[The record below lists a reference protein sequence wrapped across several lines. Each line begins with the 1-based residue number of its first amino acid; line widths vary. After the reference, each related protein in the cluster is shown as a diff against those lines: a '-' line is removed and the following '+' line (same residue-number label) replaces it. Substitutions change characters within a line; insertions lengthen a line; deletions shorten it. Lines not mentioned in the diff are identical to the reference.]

1 MADFDLGAIL
11 NSLTPDDIE
20 NLKQTASAFLG
31 SSGGGNVE
39 PPKKEPEI
47 KHNKQEQNSY
57 NFEDLLKNIGGSNSF
72 GMPDLS
78 QLSAIVPILQ
88 AFNSQDE
95 RLDFINALKPLLSE
109 ERQKKADEATK
120 LVKLMSVLPLL
131 RERGIM

>member
-1 MADFDLGAIL
+1 MADFDLNAIL

-20 NLKQTASAFLG
+20 NLKQTAASVLG
-31 SSGGGNVE
+31 GMGGE
-39 PPKKEPEI
+39 KPKQENQPKS
-47 KHNKQEQNSY
+47 KQEQTQFNLDDVLS
-57 NFEDLLKNIGGSNSF
+57 NMGGLGSL

-88 AFNSQDE
+88 AFNSHDE
-95 RLDFINALKPLLSE
+95 RLDFINALKPLLSK

>member
-1 MADFDLGAIL
+1 MADFDFNAIL

-20 NLKQTASAFLG
+20 SLKQTAASVL
-31 SSGGGNVE
+31 GGGNIE

-47 KHNKQEQNSY
+47 KNNKQSPNQ
-57 NFEDLLKNIGGSNSF
+57 FDIEDLLKNIGGSNSF

-78 QLSAIVPILQ
+78 QLSAIIPILQ
-88 AFNSQDE
+88 AFNSHDE

>member
-1 MADFDLGAIL
+1 MADFDLNAIL

-20 NLKQTASAFLG
+20 NLKQAAASVLG
-31 SSGGGNVE
+31 GMGGGE
-39 PPKKEPEI
+39 PPKQESQPKP
-47 KHNKQEQNSY
+47 KQEQTKFNLD
-57 NFEDLLKNIGGSNSF
+57 DLLKNMGGLGSL

>member
-20 NLKQTASAFLG
+20 NLKQTAASVLG
-31 SSGGGNVE
+31 GMESNQV
-39 PPKKEPEI
+39 P
-47 KHNKQEQNSY
+47 KQEPDNKNKKQDQNQL
-57 NFEDLLKNIGGSNSF
+57 NFDDLLKNIGGSNGF

-88 AFNSQDE
+88 AFNSHDE

-109 ERQKKADEATK
+109 ERQKKADEAAK

>member
-1 MADFDLGAIL
+1 MADFDLNAIL

-20 NLKQTASAFLG
+20 NLKQTAASVFG
-31 SSGGGNVE
+31 GMGGGE

-47 KHNKQEQNSY
+47 KHNKQETNQL
-57 NFEDLLKNIGGSNSF
+57 NFDDLLKNMGGLGNL

>member
-1 MADFDLGAIL
+1 MADFDLNAIL

-20 NLKQTASAFLG
+20 NLKQTAASVL
-31 SSGGGNVE
+31 GGGNME
-39 PPKKEPEI
+39 PPKQENQSKQ
-47 KHNKQEQNSY
+47 KQEQNQF
-57 NFEDLLKNIGGSNSF
+57 NFDDLLKNMGGLGSL

-109 ERQKKADEATK
+109 ERQKKADEA
-120 LVKLMSVLPLL
+120 VKFLQLMQVLPLL
-131 RERGIM
+131 KGLF

>member
-1 MADFDLGAIL
+1 MADFDLNAIL

-20 NLKQTASAFLG
+20 NLKQTAASVLG
-31 SSGGGNVE
+31 GMGGGE
-39 PPKKEPEI
+39 PTKKEPEI
-47 KHNKQEQNSY
+47 KNNKQQNQF
-57 NFEDLLKNIGGSNSF
+57 NFDDLLKNMGGLGNL

-88 AFNSQDE
+88 AFNSHDE

>member
-20 NLKQTASAFLG
+20 NLKQTAASVL
-31 SSGGGNVE
+31 GGGE
-39 PPKKEPEI
+39 APKKEPEI
-47 KHNKQEQNSY
+47 KQSKQESPQLDFN
-57 NFEDLLKNIGGSNSF
+57 DLLKNMGGLGNL

-88 AFNSQDE
+88 AFNSNDE

>member
-1 MADFDLGAIL
+1 MADFDLNAIL

-20 NLKQTASAFLG
+20 NLKQTAASVLG
-31 SSGGGNVE
+31 GMENNK
-39 PPKKEPEI
+39 PPRQEPEI
-47 KHNKQEQNSY
+47 KQNKQETNQL
-57 NFEDLLKNIGGSNSF
+57 NFDDLLKNIGSLGNL

-88 AFNSQDE
+88 AFNSHDE

>member
-1 MADFDLGAIL
+1 MADFDLNAIL

-20 NLKQTASAFLG
+20 NLKQTAASVLG
-31 SSGGGNVE
+31 GMGGGE

-47 KHNKQEQNSY
+47 KHNKQETNQL
-57 NFEDLLKNIGGSNSF
+57 NFDDLLKNMGGLGSL

>member
-20 NLKQTASAFLG
+20 NLKQTAASVLG
-31 SSGGGNVE
+31 GMEDNK
-39 PPKKEPEI
+39 PPIQEPEM
-47 KHNKQEQNSY
+47 KNNKQEQNYFS
-57 NFEDLLKNIGGSNSF
+57 FDDLLKNMGGSGNL

-88 AFNSQDE
+88 AFNSHDE

>member
-1 MADFDLGAIL
+1 MADFDLNAIL

-20 NLKQTASAFLG
+20 NLKQTAASVLG
-31 SSGGGNVE
+31 GMESNQS
-39 PPKKEPEI
+39 PKKEPET
-47 KHNKQEQNSY
+47 KHNKQEQHQPQLD
-57 NFEDLLKNIGGSNSF
+57 DLLKNLGGLGSF
-72 GMPDLS
+72 VMPDLS

-131 RERGIM
+131 RERGII